1 MKINSKTKELV
12 TKVVNLALAELRED
26 QIKEEGITKI
36 DTELIDLINIYIEDI
51 LRYDTEKIIEKYFK
65 IIA

>member
-51 LRYDTEKIIEKYFK
+51 LRYDTEKIIEKHFK

>member
-1 MKINSKTKELV
+1 MKIDSKTKELV